1 VRWDTNGAPSGRY
14 SGIVVGFMQ
23 ESHKQTG
30 VKYAQFSLVGTSNT
44 LVDVGTFNLLLLLW
58 PTHSPGLLVAYNV
71 AALVLASANSYLWN
85 TLWTFRDQ
93 ARHDAKQVSMFT
105 VQGLLNA
112 GVGSLLLWL
121 VAHGLGAHTD
131 LSPLLSGNVAK
142 VVSMAV
148 ASTLSFLFLRF
159 FLFRPKKA

>member
-1 VRWDTNGAPSGRY
+1 
-14 SGIVVGFMQ
+14 
-23 ESHKQTG
+23 
-30 VKYAQFSLVGTSNT
+30 
-44 LVDVGTFNLLLLLW
+44 
-58 PTHSPGLLVAYNV
+58 
-71 AALVLASANSYLWN
+71 
-85 TLWTFRDQ
+85 
-93 ARHDAKQVSMFT
+93 MFT

-112 GVGSLLLWL
+112 GLGSLLLWL